1 MINNAPGQVDP
12 ITMNKRE
19 KEMYLCV
26 LSSLAEENDP
36 PYDPSPHLEGRKWR
50 HHVVQKSNVEEQIRS
65 LMDDG
70 VDVFINLCDGTPDE
84 PVSGVKLVKALEK
97 LGAAYT
103 GASHEFFDPTRQ
115 EMKRAAARVGV
126 PTPAATF
133 VKSMADVERAGRTL
147 RFPMLVKPPHGY
159 ASFGIRRESR
169 VTNVDDLKKQ
179 AAITMK
185 DDGRALIEEFIEG
198 REFTCLVAE
207 DPDDPAHVWSFQPVE
222 FIFPEGESFKH
233 YNMKWVDYEKMNVVI
248 VDNPAYDKRLRE
260 YTVKVFQ
267 ALNGN
272 GYARCDFRLGV
283 DGEFYML
290 EINPNC
296 GIFYPPSAPG
306 SADFSLLN
314 DPIGH
319 QGFMDLIIRSALKHQ
334 ADSLRVAPA
343 IVRKREMVKQEVVR
357 PQAKRQAVKRETAKR
372 TG

>member
-1 MINNAPGQVDP
+1 MKD
-12 ITMNKRE
+12 
-19 KEMYLCV
+19 KENTIMYICV
-26 LSSLAEENDP
+26 LSSLAEDNDP

-50 HHVVQKSNVEEQIRS
+50 HHVVQQSNVEEQIKA

-84 PVSGVKLVKALEK
+84 PVSGIQLVKAMEK
-97 LGAAYT
+97 LGAAFT
-103 GASHEFFDPTRQ
+103 GGDSTFFDPTRQ

-133 VKSMADVERAGRTL
+133 VKSTADVERAARTL

-159 ASFGIRRESR
+159 ASFGIRKESR
-169 VTNVDDLKKQ
+169 VTNADDLKKQ

-207 DPDDPAHVWSFQPVE
+207 DPDDPTHVFSFQPVE

-233 YNMKWVDYEKMNVVI
+233 YDMKWVDYEKMSVAVV
-248 VDNPAYDKRLRE
+248 DKPQHDKRLRE
-260 YTVKVFQ
+260 YTIKVFQ
-267 ALNGN
+267 ALKGN
-272 GYARCDFRLGV
+272 GYARCDYRLGA

-306 SADFSLLN
+306 SADFSLMN
-314 DPIGH
+314 DSMGH
-319 QGFMDLIIRSALKHQ
+319 QGFMDLIIRSALKRQ
-334 ADSLRVAPA
+334 ADALRVAPA
-343 IVRKREMVKQEVVR
+343 IVSKREMVKQEVAR
-357 PQAKRQAVKRETAKR
+357 PQARRQAVKRETAKR